1 MKLSGFIV
9 LTLLLFPSGAW
20 AQARKP
26 TTIAELVV
34 YRGADRE
41 QLLYAG
47 AKTESK
53 IIWYTSLAGDSYKE
67 IVKAF
72 EAKYP
77 GVKAESY
84 RAAGA
89 ELVVRMEE
97 EAKARRNIVDAI
109 ETTEGSLI
117 FLRDGKLLRP
127 YDSPHLDKYPEDGK
141 ERANKNLVYW
151 ALARESY
158 IGFTYNK
165 TLLPKEAVPKNFD
178 GLLHPQ
184 LKGKMGISIGQTS
197 DKVIGA
203 ILKTRGE
210 ELIRKLKGQEIKL
223 YSIEAPA
230 LVHTIAAGEIVA
242 SPAIFQTHTLLAA
255 SKGAPVEWVPM
266 DLVPTNVGSAAI
278 AVNPPHPHAALL
290 MADFL
295 LGPEGQGVLEKYYY
309 GSGAKDY
316 SFKKWRPERGLT
328 TDQYEKDLLRWEK
341 LLNSITR
348 KSSEGK

>member
-1 MKLSGFIV
+1 MKILNFIFLV
-9 LTLLLFPSGAW
+9 LLLLPSEAW
-20 AQARKP
+20 EQTRKP
-26 TTIAELVV
+26 ASIAELAT

-41 QLLYAG
+41 RVLYAG
-47 AKTESK
+47 AKAEGK
-53 IIWYTSLAGDSYKE
+53 VVWYTSLAGGSYKE
-67 IVKAF
+67 IVSVF

-77 GVKAESY
+77 GVKVESF
-84 RAAGA
+84 RAAGND
-89 ELVVRMEE
+89 LVVRMEE
-97 EAKARRNIVDAI
+97 EGKARKNIADTI

-127 YDSPHLDKYPEDGK
+127 YDSPYLDAYPEEGK
-141 ERANKNLVYW
+141 EPAGKGLVYW

-165 TLLPKEAVPKNFD
+165 KLVPKEVVPKNFE
-178 GLLHPQ
+178 GLLNPQ

-203 ILKTRGE
+203 IIKTKGE
-210 ELIRKLKGQEIKL
+210 ELVRKLKAQEIKL

-230 LVHTIAAGEIVA
+230 LVDVIAAGEIVA

-255 SKGAPVEWVPM
+255 SKGAPLEWVPM

-278 AVNPPHPHAALL
+278 AAQPPHPHAALL

-295 LGPEGQGVLEKYYY
+295 LSPDGQAVLERFYY
-309 GSGAKDY
+309 GSAAKDQG
-316 SFKKWRPERGLT
+316 FKRWRPERGLT

-341 LLNSITR
+341 LLNAITR
-348 KSSEGK
+348 K

>member
-1 MKLSGFIV
+1 MKYASFIFSA
-9 LTLLLFPSGAW
+9 LLIFPSLIS
-20 AQARKP
+20 AQSRKP
-26 TTIAELVV
+26 ATIAELAT
-34 YRGADRE
+34 YRGSDRE
-41 QLLYAG
+41 QVLYTG
-47 AKTESK
+47 AKNETK
-53 IIWYTSLAGDSYKE
+53 IVWYTSLAGDSYKE

-77 GVKAESY
+77 GVKVESF
-84 RAAGA
+84 RAPGA

-97 EAKARRNIVDAI
+97 EAKARRNIADTI
-109 ETTEGSLI
+109 ETTEGSLM

-127 YDSPHLDKYPEDGK
+127 YDSPHLDKYPEEGK
-141 ERANKNLVYW
+141 ERAEKGLVYW

-158 IGFTYNK
+158 VGFTYNK
-165 TLLPKEAVPKNFD
+165 TLIPKEAVPKNFD

-203 ILKTRGE
+203 MIKARGDE
-210 ELIRKLKGQEIKL
+210 FVKKLKPQEIKL

-230 LVHTIAAGEIVA
+230 LVHTIAAGEIVG

-278 AVNPPHPHAALL
+278 AVNPPHPYGALL

-295 LGPEGQGVLEKYYY
+295 LSPDGQGILEKFYY
-309 GSGAKDY
+309 GSAAKNQP
-316 SFKKWRPERGLT
+316 FKKWRPERGLT
-328 TDQYEKDLLRWEK
+328 TEQYEKDLLRWEK
-341 LLNSITR
+341 LLTAITR
-348 KSSEGK
+348 K